1 MILMKYKLFIILVLT
16 SISIQ
21 GQVTVASIFSD
32 NMVLQR
38 NTKIPIWGW
47 AKANEKITIKFHNQA
62 KAIRA
67 AKNGKWIVRLDNENS
82 GGPYILDIKGE
93 NHIQIKNVL
102 VGDVWLCSG
111 QSNMEWTVGQSDN
124 AKKEISDAT
133 FPTIRHIKI
142 PTEINSVPNT
152 DLKKTTWEVC
162 SPETVAAFTGIGYF
176 YAKELNQKL
185 NIPIGLINTSWGAS
199 SIETWISR
207 EGFESSEEYQEMIAQ
222 MPKINLEDLLKLKL
236 ENAKKRIETLQKYS
250 LTNDNISFYKD
261 LNYNDVAWL
270 ELQQPTIWEEQS
282 LGNFD
287 GVVWLRKHFTL
298 TEIPKNATLE
308 IPAIDDDDVTYI
320 NGFEIGETLGWNI
333 KRNYKIPQ
341 EILKKGDNVIAIKVT
356 DNGGSGGIHGD
367 ENILK
372 LTIDNKETQ
381 LAGTWKFQVESIKNN
396 INRNEFPSLCFN
408 AMINP
413 LIPFAFKGVIW
424 YQGEE
429 NVKRA
434 SQYNKAFP
442 LLIDDWRKKWNVN
455 FPFYYVQ
462 LATFFTKDNSNEGCA
477 WAELREAQNNTL
489 KIPNVAMVVTTDIG
503 SPNDI
508 HPTNKQTVG
517 KRLASIAFNN
527 LYDFKMI
534 CSGPTFKTY
543 ENKENLTVLTFD
555 AIGSGLTTT
564 DKYGYLKGFEA
575 AGKDHVFYYAKAI
588 IKDDKVILT
597 CDKVPNPI
605 AIRFGWM
612 GDASDCNL
620 FNNEGY
626 PANPFRTDDW
636 NTITKNVK
644 YSIKN

>member
-1 MILMKYKLFIILVLT
+1 MKYKLFIILVLT

-333 KRNYKIPQ
+333 KRNYKIY
-341 EILKKGDNVIAIKVT
+341 
-356 DNGGSGGIHGD
+356 H
-367 ENILK
+367 
-372 LTIDNKETQ
+372 
-381 LAGTWKFQVESIKNN
+381 
-396 INRNEFPSLCFN
+396 
-408 AMINP
+408 
-413 LIPFAFKGVIW
+413 
-424 YQGEE
+424 
-429 NVKRA
+429 
-434 SQYNKAFP
+434 
-442 LLIDDWRKKWNVN
+442 
-455 FPFYYVQ
+455 
-462 LATFFTKDNSNEGCA
+462 
-477 WAELREAQNNTL
+477 
-489 KIPNVAMVVTTDIG
+489 
-503 SPNDI
+503 
-508 HPTNKQTVG
+508 
-517 KRLASIAFNN
+517 
-527 LYDFKMI
+527 
-534 CSGPTFKTY
+534 
-543 ENKENLTVLTFD
+543 
-555 AIGSGLTTT
+555 
-564 DKYGYLKGFEA
+564 
-575 AGKDHVFYYAKAI
+575 
-588 IKDDKVILT
+588 
-597 CDKVPNPI
+597 
-605 AIRFGWM
+605 
-612 GDASDCNL
+612 
-620 FNNEGY
+620 
-626 PANPFRTDDW
+626 
-636 NTITKNVK
+636 
-644 YSIKN
+644 